1 MNTFNVLKIAS
12 QINGLK
18 ADELQVLAE
27 CLNESKADS
36 LASFISYVTIDRQ
49 INKEKESVYF
59 AD

>member
-1 MNTFNVLKIAS
+1 MNTFNVLKLAS

-49 INKEKESVYF
+49 INKENSSV
-59 AD
+59 